1 MHQYFCEE
9 EIRIG
14 KCYEFT
20 KEQAHHAGTVLRM
33 NEEEVR
39 LVHDGKGYF
48 AMVHTEGKR
57 VYADVLRED
66 ERYNE
71 LPVEVTLC
79 MALIRREKMEFV
91 LQKAT
96 EIGVTKIVPFES
108 SRCVVHA
115 RKEKSDKQLI
125 RQKTILQEAA
135 AQCKRNRVPALT
147 EVVKF
152 ADIFQVEGDVHMA
165 AYENAYGSA
174 KRITDHLENGRS
186 VVVAIGPEGGFSQE
200 EVEELSAHGYIPV
213 TLGKR
218 ILRAE
223 TAALYACSVIS
234 EFFGE

>member
-9 EIRIG
+9 ELKVGER
-14 KCYEFT
+14 YEFT
-20 KEQAHHAGTVLRM
+20 KEQAHHVGTVLRM
-33 NEEEVR
+33 NDEEVR
-39 LVHDGKGYF
+39 LVHGSKGFF
-48 AMVHTEGKR
+48 AMVHVDGKK

-71 LPVEVTLC
+71 LPINVTLC

-96 EIGVTKIVPFES
+96 EIGVTKIVPFAS

-115 RKEKSDKQLI
+115 RKEKSDKQMI
-125 RQKTILQEAA
+125 RQRTILQEAA
-135 AQCKRNRVPALT
+135 AQCKRNRVPELT

-152 ADIFQVEGDVHMA
+152 EDIFKVEGDIRLA

-174 KRITDHLENGRS
+174 KRITDHLASKRS
-186 VVVAIGPEGGFSQE
+186 VVVVIGPEGGFSPD
-200 EVEELSAHGYIPV
+200 EVELLQQNGYSPV

-223 TAALYACSVIS
+223 TAALFACSVIS
-234 EFFGE
+234 EYYGE